1 MCGDEYDVCGPD
13 PSCIGS
19 SLILQTY
26 DGPKKCGDII
36 PGEKI
41 LTWNIKNNST
51 EYQPMFGFA
60 KHIIVK
66 NCPHFEI
73 TTMNGDIIVITKS
86 HNIYKSDSTLVQAWK
101 LSVGDELKTV
111 NGFDIIKS
119 INIIDDLPLSPLVEQ
134 GNIITGNGTV
144 VSCWEGDEEDINL
157 MNSLMKII
165 KGYFDIHTLNETTEM
180 INKVCMTFDQFFYN
194 NKKPVF
200 KIMELIRKYEE
211 NINLMNWLIKIII
224 GYIDTHTVNETVEIV
239 NEIYKTFTP

>member
-1 MCGDEYDVCGPD
+1 M
-13 PSCIGS
+13 
-19 SLILQTY
+19 
-26 DGPKKCGDII
+26 
-36 PGEKI
+36 
-41 LTWNIKNNST
+41 
-51 EYQPMFGFA
+51 
-60 KHIIVK
+60 
-66 NCPHFEI
+66 
-73 TTMNGDIIVITKS
+73 
-86 HNIYKSDSTLVQAWK
+86 
-101 LSVGDELKTV
+101 
-111 NGFDIIKS
+111 
-119 INIIDDLPLSPLVEQ
+119 EQ
-134 GNIITGNGTV
+134 GNIIPGNGTV